1 MNVNIEANVHY
12 LPDPQ
17 ANDVT
22 DRNYRKLSSVLET
35 TLERLRDMQYEIL
48 IREKRIMTALS
59 DLQASVAALRS
70 AQEDASTR
78 VTADLKAL
86 HDQVSDAQ
94 AKLAADAS
102 PAQVADV
109 IAQLDEVKAGM
120 QAIDP
125 APAPVAATPAE
136 TAAPETPAAPSDG
149 STGVL

>member
-1 MNVNIEANVHY
+1 MNLNIDVNVHHV
-12 LPDPQ
+12 PDPK

-22 DRNYRKLSSVLET
+22 DRNYRHLSGLLTKVIEVQHDT
-35 TLERLRDMQYEIL
+35 L

-59 DLQASVAALRS
+59 DLQSSVAALRS

-94 AKLAADAS
+94 AKLAEDAS

-109 IAQLDEVKAGM
+109 IAQLDEIKAGL

-149 STGVL
+149 STGAV